1 MSTARSSFARAW
13 GGFAVAP
20 IIDALLSGLL
30 TGGIYALMA
39 SGLTLIFGVLEIVN
53 VAQGILVILGA
64 YLSYALY
71 QYLHI
76 DIFLGLLITMPVMF
90 VLGLGIEWAFIR
102 RLKQDPSRIMLSVLV
117 MFAVALIIEGA
128 LNLIFTPDL
137 VTLHA
142 SYIDASWPIA
152 GFYLPYVYVFSFIL
166 SVALLI
172 GLYFLVYRTQFGYSL
187 RASMQNRTAAALIGI
202 DVRRVSA
209 ITFAIGVALTAA
221 GGMAYGATNL
231 FNAASSYDL
240 ISRLLVIIVLG
251 GLGSLSGALFA
262 VYCDLYPALCSSG
275 NRLESLFGLF
285 WLHLPGLC
293 FLYRHWSLHP
303 CAHMQSLADTKWVY
317 TISAAPC
324 GWPGSGHF
332 RYPNGLGRFAY
343 AAGDVCCCYYRY
355 DVCPAGV
362 GFQSLRFHQRL
373 ERDNLSFNHM
383 ER

>member
-1 MSTARSSFARAW
+1 MAL
-13 GGFAVAP
+13 
-20 IIDALLSGLL
+20 IIDTLLSGIL

-71 QYLHI
+71 QHLHI

-90 VLGLGIEWAFIR
+90 ALGLGIEWAFIR
-102 RLKQDPSRIMLSVLV
+102 RLKPDPSRIMLSVLV

-152 GFYLPYVYVFSFIL
+152 GFFLPYVYVFSFIL
-166 SVALLI
+166 SVVLLT

-187 RASMQNRTAAALIGI
+187 RASMQNRTAAELIGI

-262 VYCDLYPALCSSG
+262 SLGMLIISDLTTALWGPQWASTVFFVLLVVLLVFRPQG
-275 NRLESLFGLF
+275 LFGQLE
-285 WLHLPGLC
+285 
-293 FLYRHWSLHP
+293 
-303 CAHMQSLADTKWVY
+303 
-317 TISAAPC
+317 
-324 GWPGSGHF
+324 
-332 RYPNGLGRFAY
+332 GRK
-343 AAGDVCCCYYRY
+343 
-355 DVCPAGV
+355 
-362 GFQSLRFHQRL
+362 Q
-373 ERDNLSFNHM
+373 
-383 ER
+383 

>member
-1 MSTARSSFARAW
+1 
-13 GGFAVAP
+13 VAL
-20 IIDALLSGLL
+20 IIDALLSGIL
-30 TGGIYALMA
+30 TGGIYAIMA

-64 YLSYALY
+64 YLSYTLY

-90 VLGLGIEWAFIR
+90 VFGLGIEWAFIR

-117 MFAVALIIEGA
+117 MFALALIIEGA

-142 SYIDASWPIA
+142 TYIDASWPVG
-152 GFYLPYVYVFSFIL
+152 GFYLPYVYVFAFIL
-166 SVALLI
+166 SVVLLT

-187 RASMQNRTAAALIGI
+187 RASMQNRTAAELIGI
-202 DVRRVSA
+202 DVRRISA

-262 VYCDLYPALCSSG
+262 SLGMLIVSDLTTALWGSQWASTVFFVLLVVLLVFRPQG
-275 NRLESLFGLF
+275 LFGQLE
-285 WLHLPGLC
+285 
-293 FLYRHWSLHP
+293 
-303 CAHMQSLADTKWVY
+303 
-317 TISAAPC
+317 
-324 GWPGSGHF
+324 
-332 RYPNGLGRFAY
+332 GRK
-343 AAGDVCCCYYRY
+343 
-355 DVCPAGV
+355 
-362 GFQSLRFHQRL
+362 Q
-373 ERDNLSFNHM
+373 
-383 ER
+383 